1 MHFSNLGMMISRN
14 KRDNNE
20 YSLERVE
27 RMGERDG
34 WEDVGIKDGL
44 FIILLT
50 FILPIKN
57 KVNALNLLLKRCQK
71 IKKKVVQKFHHVKI
85 ILNLSANKSQGILQI
100 EYRHCD
106 NSY

>member
-1 MHFSNLGMMISRN
+1 MVNSDGHMHFSNLGMMISRN

-20 YSLERVE
+20 YSLERVD

-50 FILPIKN
+50 FILPIN
-57 KVNALNLLLKRCQK
+57 
-71 IKKKVVQKFHHVKI
+71 I
-85 ILNLSANKSQGILQI
+85 
-100 EYRHCD
+100 
-106 NSY
+106 